1 MNSKN
6 LQRGM
11 RGDDVRALQ
20 MKLHRLGFDLAAD
33 GVYGIDTE
41 HAVHRLQTLFGHP
54 ADGAVGDATWRLIRS
69 QIDAGWNVQLPNA
82 AELAMRSQSALE
94 GTTRAEHATQ
104 DMPEFP
110 SAPRSP
116 DTLHTA
122 VPTTRA
128 SGTSRPAGAPGRQPS
143 STLPERPPRR

>member
-1 MNSKN
+1 MDSKN

-33 GVYGIDTE
+33 GVYGADTE
-41 HAVHRLQTLFGHP
+41 RAVHRLQTLFGHP

-82 AELAMRSQSALE
+82 AELAMRSQTALE
-94 GTTRAEHATQ
+94 GTTRPEHATQ

-110 SAPRSP
+110 SSPRSP
-116 DTLHTA
+116 DAWHTA
-122 VPTTRA
+122 VPTSRA
-128 SGTSRPAGAPGRQPS
+128 PGTARPAGAPGRQPS
-143 STLPERPPRR
+143 STLPDRPPRR